1 MSLSQTN
8 ERASSESTFC
18 APNSHPHDVAKKIG
32 ELVVLMVQVDRSLGA
47 FPLYNA
53 GLRLSINMVVRLQM
67 SCGLLLLYS
76 RRYSRP

>member
-8 ERASSESTFC
+8 ERASSEGAFC
-18 APNSHPHDVAKKIG
+18 APNSHPHDVEEIG
-32 ELVVLMVQVDRSLGA
+32 ELVAVMVQVDRSLGA
-47 FPLYNA
+47 VPLYNA
-53 GLRLSINMVVRLQM
+53 GLRLSIDMVVRLQM

>member
-8 ERASSESTFC
+8 APAPRARP
-18 APNSHPHDVAKKIG
+18 AHPTATRMMQQEIG
-32 ELVVLMVQVDRSLGA
+32 ELAAVMVQVDRSLGA

-53 GLRLSINMVVRLQM
+53 GLRLSIDMVVRLQM